1 MATVSL
7 LPATGAALARP
18 FMLEERLVLV
28 GQRLKDNVCYPVLG
42 EITPPFAPPSP
53 EHHPPRY
60 RGNGLFSPVY
70 VPKYIDWT
78 MSPTV
83 YSNP

>member
-7 LPATGAALARP
+7 LPATGAALARL

-42 EITPPFAPPSP
+42 
-53 EHHPPRY
+53 
-60 RGNGLFSPVY
+60 
-70 VPKYIDWT
+70 
-78 MSPTV
+78 
-83 YSNP
+83 